1 MDVRQRG
8 PFSIIVEE
16 MMVGIGGEQIRG
28 KRLARYVS
36 FVLLSV
42 MPLVVGCFLHHT
54 SVFQN
59 GMNLKGFER
68 AGPLVIYNAKNLFD
82 YIDGEA
88 EVYFPFGFQRLFN
101 QSYRVMQTG
110 AGIVVDAYAM
120 GTYEGAH
127 GVYERYTEE
136 GGSGIEELGESAW
149 TDNYIILFRQG
160 RYFFRIWPDS
170 SPESKAQPSFE
181 HMLELS
187 RALGRELEK
196 EMR

>member
-1 MDVRQRG
+1 MDVRQGG

-16 MMVGIGGEQIRG
+16 MMVGTRGEQIRG
-28 KRLARYVS
+28 KRLRWYRGLI
-36 FVLLSV
+36 LLSV
-42 MPLVVGCFLHHT
+42 IPLVVGCFLRPT
-54 SVFQN
+54 NVFQK
-59 GMNLKGFER
+59 GLNLRGFER
-68 AGPLVIYNAKNLFD
+68 ASPLVIYNSKTLFD

-88 EVYFPFGFQRLFN
+88 EIYLPLGFQRLFN

-110 AGIVVDAYAM
+110 ALVVVDAYDM

-160 RYFFRIWPDS
+160 RHFLRIWPDP
-170 SPESKAQPSFE
+170 SPESKAQPSFAN
-181 HMLELS
+181 MLELS
-187 RALGRELEK
+187 RALDRVLKNEL
-196 EMR
+196 

>member
-16 MMVGIGGEQIRG
+16 MMVGIRGEQIRG
-28 KRLARYVS
+28 KRLAWYVS

-42 MPLVVGCFLHHT
+42 MPLVVGCFLHHHT

-68 AGPLVIYNAKNLFD
+68 AGPLAIYNAKNLFD

-110 AGIVVDAYAM
+110 ALVVVDAYDM

-127 GVYERYTEE
+127 GVYKRYTEE
-136 GGSGIEELGESAW
+136 GGSGEEVEESAW

-160 RYFFRIWPDS
+160 RYFLRIWPDP

-187 RALGRELEK
+187 RALDRELEK

>member
-1 MDVRQRG
+1 
-8 PFSIIVEE
+8 
-16 MMVGIGGEQIRG
+16 MVVIRAEQIRG

-42 MPLVVGCFLHHT
+42 MPLVVGCFLHNT

-68 AGPLVIYNAKNLFD
+68 AGPLAIYNPKNLFD

-88 EVYFPFGFQRLFN
+88 ELYFPFGFQRLFN

-110 AGIVVDAYAM
+110 ALVVVDAYDM

-160 RYFFRIWPDS
+160 RYFLRIWPDP

-181 HMLELS
+181 HMLALS
-187 RALGRELEK
+187 RALDRVLK
-196 EMR
+196 DDL

>member
-1 MDVRQRG
+1 M
-8 PFSIIVEE
+8 
-16 MMVGIGGEQIRG
+16 
-28 KRLARYVS
+28 KW
-36 FVLLSV
+36 LLSL
-42 MPLVVGCFLHHT
+42 MPLLVGCFLNHT
-54 SVFQN
+54 SVFQK

-68 AGPLVIYNAKNLFD
+68 AGPLAIYNAKNLFD

-110 AGIVVDAYAM
+110 AGILVDAYDM
-120 GTYEGAH
+120 VTYEGAH
-127 GVYERYTEE
+127 DVYERYTEE
-136 GGSGIEELGESAW
+136 GGSGIAELGESAC

-160 RYFFRIWPDS
+160 RYFVRIWPDP
-170 SPESKAQPSFE
+170 SPESKAQLSFE

-187 RALGRELEK
+187 RALDRELEK

>member
-1 MDVRQRG
+1 
-8 PFSIIVEE
+8 
-16 MMVGIGGEQIRG
+16 MVGIGGEQTRG
-28 KRLARYVS
+28 KRLAWYVS
-36 FVLLSV
+36 LVLLSV
-42 MPLVVGCFLHHT
+42 MPLAGGCFSHRK
-54 SVFQN
+54 SVFRN

-68 AGPLVIYNAKNLFD
+68 AGPLAIYNAKNLFD

-110 AGIVVDAYAM
+110 AGIVVDAYDM
-120 GTYEGAH
+120 GTHEGTH
-127 GVYERYTEE
+127 GVYERYTEG

-160 RYFFRIWPDS
+160 RYFLRIWPDP

-181 HMLELS
+181 HMLELG
-187 RALGRELEK
+187 RALDRELEK